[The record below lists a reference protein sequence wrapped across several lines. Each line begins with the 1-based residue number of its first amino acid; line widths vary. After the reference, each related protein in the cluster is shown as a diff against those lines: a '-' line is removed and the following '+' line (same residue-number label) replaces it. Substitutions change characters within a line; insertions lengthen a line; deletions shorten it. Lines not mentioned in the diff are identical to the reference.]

1 MSLPRKDLRPY
12 FDHDVHAAIKAISES
27 EGVEPSAWI
36 EQVIV
41 GVVTK
46 RVHQASLVIG
56 ILNESGAL
64 GTFTDGQGK
73 A

>member
-1 MSLPRKDLRPY
+1 MALPRKDLRPY
-12 FDHDVHAAIKAISES
+12 FDHDIHLAIKAIAES

-46 RVHQASLVIG
+46 RVSQARLVV
-56 ILNESGAL
+56 LCLEQSGSL
-64 GTFTDGQGK
+64 GTFTDGRG
-73 A
+73 

>member
-12 FDHDVHAAIKAISES
+12 FDHDIHAAIKAISEA

-41 GVVTK
+41 GVVNK
-46 RVHQASLVIG
+46 RVHQASVVIES
-56 ILNESGAL
+56 LKESGAL
-64 GTFTDGQGK
+64 GSFTDGQG
-73 A
+73 